1 MLRMHFNHDQKGR
14 SVLKTKKW
22 LMMVLSVLLVG
33 SMLAG
38 CGSKASDSSSTASGD
53 DSGKAAESGELK
65 GHLVIW
71 TFFDQVKD
79 MADQFQA
86 KNPGVTVDVKM
97 FPGDQYQTKLLT
109 ALQSGR
115 DVPDIFDLERG
126 YIGKFIDSKFLTDL
140 SAMGAEDLV
149 KDYIPYVQELGRSQD
164 GKLRAISDHSS
175 PGGFWYLRDTAK
187 KYLGTDDPDKVSDM
201 VSSWDKIIELGK
213 KVAADSGGKVHLIQ
227 NAGDLFDIEAYNT
240 QPWVKDGKLNI
251 DPKWQTI
258 YQTQL
263 DIRKNNVDAKL
274 PFMSAGWGNAL
285 NDGSVVLTSMPA
297 WAGFM
302 VDNKDDK
309 AKGKYGVAKTPE
321 GFYSGGTYRG
331 IYEKSKN
338 KDLAYEF
345 IKYIAGE
352 EWQQHNLEKTGN
364 MPGNGKVYEANL
376 DTYKSPLF
384 GDENVLKPY
393 YETVVKIPATKP
405 DKYGEDIMSKWRKVA
420 GDGVTN
426 NRSFDDVVTDFKKE
440 VKNAF
445 PELNVD

>member
-1 MLRMHFNHDQKGR
+1 M
-14 SVLKTKKW
+14 KTRKW
-22 LMMVLSVLLVG
+22 LTMATSVVLAASL
-33 SMLAG
+33 MAG
-38 CGSKASDSSSTASGD
+38 CGNNGNNNSAAGDASNSNNGSANTGASNGGTKEL
-53 DSGKAAESGELK
+53 SGK
-65 GHLVIW
+65 LVIW

-79 MADQFQA
+79 MADQFEA
-86 KNPGVTVDVKM
+86 KNPGVTVEVKM

-140 SAMGAEDLV
+140 SAMGGDDLV
-149 KDYIPYVQELGRSQD
+149 KDYIPYVQELGRSSD

-175 PGGFWYLRDTAK
+175 PGGFWYQKEIAK
-187 KYLGTDDPDKVSDM
+187 QYLGTDDPDKISEM
-201 VSSWDKIIELGK
+201 VNSWDKIIDLGTK
-213 KVAADSGGKVHLIQ
+213 IAADSGGKEHLIQ

-258 YQTQL
+258 FETQQK
-263 DIRKNNVDAKL
+263 IRQGNVDAKL

-302 VDNKDDK
+302 IDNKDNK
-309 AKGKYGVAKTPE
+309 ANGKYGVAKTPE
-321 GFYSGGTYRG
+321 GFYVGGTYRG
-331 IYEKSKN
+331 IYDKSDN

-345 IKYIAGE
+345 IKYIAGT

-364 MPGNGKVYEANL
+364 MPGSGKVYESNL
-376 DTYKSPLF
+376 DTYTSTFF
-384 GDENVLKPY
+384 GDQNILKPY
-393 YETVVKIPATKP
+393 YESVKQMPAIKA
-405 DKYGEDIMSKWRKVA
+405 DKYGEDILSKWRKAA
-420 GDGVTN
+420 GDGITN
-426 NRSFDDVVTDFKKE
+426 NLSYEDVVKNFKKE
-440 VKNAF
+440 VKNTF
-445 PELNVD
+445 PEIKVD

>member
-1 MLRMHFNHDQKGR
+1 MLRMPFNHDQKGR

-38 CGSKASDSSSTASGD
+38 CGSKASDSSGTASGD

-251 DPKWQTI
+251 SVKTTWTPSFHSCP
-258 YQTQL
+258 
-263 DIRKNNVDAKL
+263 R
-274 PFMSAGWGNAL
+274 AG
-285 NDGSVVLTSMPA
+285 
-297 WAGFM
+297 
-302 VDNKDDK
+302 
-309 AKGKYGVAKTPE
+309 
-321 GFYSGGTYRG
+321 
-331 IYEKSKN
+331 
-338 KDLAYEF
+338 
-345 IKYIAGE
+345 
-352 EWQQHNLEKTGN
+352 
-364 MPGNGKVYEANL
+364 
-376 DTYKSPLF
+376 
-384 GDENVLKPY
+384 
-393 YETVVKIPATKP
+393 AT
-405 DKYGEDIMSKWRKVA
+405 
-420 GDGVTN
+420 
-426 NRSFDDVVTDFKKE
+426 RSTT
-440 VKNAF
+440 AASC
-445 PELNVD
+445 